1 MTIFV
6 KRRAGRASGPVRKSA
21 AVLAVG
27 LLGAGWAGSAAT
39 AAPGQDSEFLLMGG
53 TATGDVAVMRI
64 ADDGGLSVAGG
75 SPFRAGP
82 GVLSV
87 AAAPGS
93 RDVYVTQ
100 VGAQR
105 VTGYRLDDNG
115 AAHPIPGGEVSFSGG
130 PVVTSVLTPDGR
142 FLFIGAGGVP
152 GRLSTYAVS
161 PTGALTFLR
170 ETTVPGFAVFPMVTV
185 DPDGRYLR
193 FTSAADAMIHSYAI
207 GPDGELTALGAPV
220 PGGRLPVN
228 PGYTPDGRFVYV
240 SNEQGSS
247 VSGFA
252 IGADGRLTPTPG
264 SPYATGGMPHA
275 AEVTSDGRFVYVPE
289 VAGGAVAGFSIGP
302 DGALTPL
309 PGSPYKP
316 PAGSFPGLVK
326 LSDDERHLYVA
337 DCLPA
342 TGTTKVHI
350 FDVAPDG
357 TLSRSAL
364 PSVDTGTV
372 FGDGPILVKT
382 P

>member
-1 MTIFV
+1 MTTSV
-6 KRRAGRASGPVRKSA
+6 GRGARRRAALFQKPGTALA
-21 AVLAVG
+21 AVL
-27 LLGAGWAGSAAT
+27 LGVGWATGAA
-39 AAPGQDSEFLLMGG
+39 AGAPGQDVQFLLMGG
-53 TATGDVAVMRI
+53 TATGDVAVLRI
-64 ADDGGLSVAGG
+64 ADNGGLFPVEG
-75 SPFRAGP
+75 SPFSAGP

-87 AAAPGS
+87 AAAPDN
-93 RDVYVTQ
+93 RTVYVTQ

-105 VTGYRLDDNG
+105 VTGYHLDDNG
-115 AAHPIPGGEVSFSGG
+115 AAHPIPGGEVAFSGG
-130 PVVTSVLTPDGR
+130 PVVTSILTPDGR

-152 GRLSTYAVS
+152 GRISTFAVS

-170 ETTVPGFAVFPMVTV
+170 ETTVAGFAVFPMVTV
-185 DPDGRYLR
+185 DPNGRYLR
-193 FTSAADAMIHSYAI
+193 FTSAADASIHSYRI
-207 GPDGELTALGAPV
+207 GAEGELTSLGDPV
-220 PGGRLPVN
+220 PGGTLPVN

-240 SNEQGSS
+240 SNEQGSN

-252 IGADGRLTPTPG
+252 IGDDGRLTPTPG
-264 SPYATGGMPHA
+264 SPYATGAMPHA
-275 AEVTSDGRFVYVPE
+275 AEVTSDGRFVYIPE
-289 VAGGAVAGFSIGP
+289 VAGGAVAGFSIGH

-316 PAGSFPGLVK
+316 PAGSYPGLVK

-342 TGTTKVHI
+342 TVTTKVHI
-350 FDVAPDG
+350 FDVGADG
-357 TLSRSAL
+357 TLTRSAL

>member
-1 MTIFV
+1 MTIFARQRAH
-6 KRRAGRASGPVRKSA
+6 RRAGLFRKPAATLA
-21 AVLAVG
+21 AV
-27 LLGAGWAGSAAT
+27 LLGAGWAVGTTSAAP
-39 AAPGQDSEFLLMGG
+39 AQNSEFLLMGG
-53 TATGDVAVMRI
+53 TATGNVAVMRI
-64 ADDGGLSVAGG
+64 ADDGGLTAVAG
-75 SPFRAGP
+75 SPFGAGP

-87 AAAPGS
+87 AAAPDS
-93 RDVYVTQ
+93 RNVYVTQ

-105 VTGYRLDDNG
+105 VTGYHLDDNG
-115 AAHPIPGGEVSFSGG
+115 TAHPIPGGEVAFSGG
-130 PVVTSVLTPDGR
+130 PVVTSILTPDGR

-170 ETTVPGFAVFPMVTV
+170 ETTVEGFAVFPMVTV
-185 DPDGRYLR
+185 DPNGRYLR
-193 FTSAADAMIHSYAI
+193 FTSAADALIHSYAI
-207 GPDGELTALGAPV
+207 GPDGELTSLGAPV

-240 SNEQGSS
+240 SNEQGSN

-252 IGADGRLTPTPG
+252 IGDDGRLTPTPG
-264 SPYATGGMPHA
+264 SPYPTGGMPHA
-275 AEVTSDGRFVYVPE
+275 AEVTSDGRFVYIPE
-289 VAGGAVAGFSIGP
+289 VAGGAVAGFSIGS
-302 DGALTPL
+302 DGALTAL
-309 PGSPYKP
+309 PGSPFKP

-342 TGTTKVHI
+342 TVTTKIHI
-350 FDVAPDG
+350 FDVGDDG
-357 TLSRSAL
+357 TLTRSAL
-364 PSVDTGTV
+364 PSVDTGTI

>member
-6 KRRAGRASGPVRKSA
+6 GPRAGFRAGMFRKPA
-21 AVLAVG
+21 AALAAL
-27 LLGAGWAGSAAT
+27 LLGAGWGPGAT
-39 AAPGQDSEFLLMGG
+39 AAAPGQDSEFLLMGG
-53 TATGDVAVMRI
+53 TATGNVAVMRI
-64 ADDGGLSVAGG
+64 ADNGGLSPVGA
-75 SPFRAGP
+75 SPFGAGP

-87 AAAPGS
+87 AAAPDS

-105 VTGYRLDDNG
+105 VTGYHLDDNG
-115 AAHPIPGGEVSFSGG
+115 TAHPIPGGEVSFSGG
-130 PVVTSVLTPDGR
+130 PVVTSIVTPDGR
-142 FLFIGAGGVP
+142 FLFIGAGGAP

-161 PTGALTFLR
+161 STGALTFLR
-170 ETTVPGFAVFPMVTV
+170 EITVDGFAVFPMVTV
-185 DPDGRYLR
+185 DPHGRYLH
-193 FTSAADAMIHSYAI
+193 FTSAADAKIHSYAI
-207 GPDGELTALGAPV
+207 GPGGELTALGAPV

-228 PGYTPDGRFVYV
+228 PGYTPDGRFMYV
-240 SNEQGSS
+240 SNEQGSN
-247 VSGFA
+247 VSGFV
-252 IGADGRLTPTPG
+252 IGDDGRLTPTPG
-264 SPYATGGMPHA
+264 SPYPTGGMPHA

-289 VAGGAVAGFSIGP
+289 VAGGAVAGFSIGS

-309 PGSPYKP
+309 PGSPFKA

-342 TGTTKVHI
+342 TVTTKIHV
-350 FDVAPDG
+350 FDVNGDG

-364 PSVDTGTV
+364 PSVDTGTI